1 MWQSKAIAVAALSAL
16 AVSTPALAGGGR
28 HLDDEYYVSADVVR
42 VEPVVR
48 IVQVA
53 SPREVC
59 WKEKVRHV
67 SHPRWHRHRHH
78 HRRNH
83 HSPLPMIVGG
93 VVGGVVGNQIGKG
106 GGRDALTIAGTLI
119 GAAVGHSVQHA
130 PRHHHRPRH
139 SYTTV
144 ERRCEVQTD
153 YYDEERIDGYDVTYR
168 YQGRHFTT
176 RMDHDPGDR
185 IRLRVQVEPT
195 VEYERVTR
203 VEEAYLSRRSQM

>member
-1 MWQSKAIAVAALSAL
+1 MWQSKAIAVAALIAL

-28 HLDDEYYVSADVVR
+28 YLDDEFYVDAEVVQ

-53 SPREVC
+53 RPREVC
-59 WKEKVRHV
+59 WNEKVRHV
-67 SHPRWHRHRHH
+67 SHPRWRRHH
-78 HRRNH
+78 YRRNH
-83 HSPLPMIVGG
+83 DSPLPIIVGG

-106 GGRDALTIAGTLI
+106 GGRDALTIAGTII
-119 GAAVGHSVQHA
+119 GATVGHSIQHA
-130 PRHHHRPRH
+130 PRQHHRPRR

-144 ERRCEVQTD
+144 ERQCGIQTE

-168 YQGRHFTT
+168 YRGRLFTT
-176 RMDHDPGDR
+176 RMGHDPGDR

-195 VEYERVTR
+195 DEYERVTPA
-203 VEEAYLSRRSQM
+203 EYAYSSRRS